1 MLLTLR
7 FLAVGMPPNSEF
19 TCLTL
24 AANPGRGHMNGLD
37 WAVLIGYFGVMVAI
51 GVWSHKR
58 VDNVSDFFTAGGK
71 MPWWLSGISHH
82 MSGYSAVMFTGYAG
96 IAYTYGV
103 TSFITW
109 SFPIALGIAI
119 GSKLFAPRINRL
131 RSRLHVASPLEY
143 LKNRYDLKTQQALAW
158 SGMLLKIVDVGAK
171 WAAIATLLSVFTGIS
186 LNQGILITGTITAV
200 YCTIGGLWA
209 DALTELGQFVI
220 QLLAGVAMFV
230 AVLMELGDKGLGP
243 VSAWDEPALQGHG
256 KPLVGDYGV
265 VFLLAFLF
273 IKLFEYNGGM
283 LNQAQRYMATP
294 NAKEAERSARLSA
307 VLWLVWPLVLFFPMW
322 MSPLLVES
330 QKPDGSDSY
339 ALMTEQLLPHG
350 LLGLV
355 IVGFFSHTM
364 AMCSSDANAIAAVF
378 TRDCAPVVWRRARV
392 WSQGQGLRVARI
404 ATVVF
409 LGLSMAAATQVNSP
423 AFKDIITVVI
433 KWVAGLM
440 GPMAI
445 PMMLGLLRPFRRSGP
460 TAALVSWSMGLLAFW
475 LVNYPINWNVEG
487 GVPLQYQVS
496 VPLAVSLVLYVLVGF
511 LKPEDTPERL
521 AIIERINSDGDSS
534 GAAAAVL
541 ESRDAVPAPMKD

>member
-1 MLLTLR
+1 
-7 FLAVGMPPNSEF
+7 
-19 TCLTL
+19 
-24 AANPGRGHMNGLD
+24 MNGLD

-51 GVWSHKR
+51 GIWSHKR
-58 VDNVSDFFTAGGK
+58 VDDVSDFFTAGGK

-103 TSFITW
+103 TSFVTW

-186 LNQGILITGTITAV
+186 LNQGILITGAITAV

-220 QLLAGVAMFV
+220 QLLAGVAMFI
-230 AVLMELGDKGLGP
+230 AVVLKLNDKGIGFLG
-243 VSAWDEPALQGHG
+243 AWDEPELQGHG
-256 KPLVGDYGV
+256 EPLVGPYGT

-283 LNQAQRYMATP
+283 LNQAQRYMATAS
-294 NAKEAERSARLSA
+294 AKEAERSARLSA

-322 MSPLLVES
+322 MSPLLVDA

-339 ALMTEQLLPHG
+339 GLMTEQLLPHG

-378 TRDCAPVVWRRARV
+378 TRDCAPVVWRRARS

-404 ATVVF
+404 TTVVF

-423 AFKDIITVVI
+423 TFKDIITVVI

-460 TAALVSWSMGLLAFW
+460 TAALTSWSMGLLAFY
-475 LVNYPINWNVEG
+475 LVNYPINDRVSG

-496 VPLAVSLVLYVLVGF
+496 IPLAVSLVLYILVGF
-511 LKPEDTPERL
+511 IKPEDTPERL
-521 AIIERINSDGDSS
+521 AIIEKINTDGDGE
-534 GAAAAVL
+534 GAAAA
-541 ESRDAVPAPMKD
+541 AVPTPAGGVDDVIGTSARD

>member
-1 MLLTLR
+1 
-7 FLAVGMPPNSEF
+7 
-19 TCLTL
+19 
-24 AANPGRGHMNGLD
+24 
-37 WAVLIGYFGVMVAI
+37 
-51 GVWSHKR
+51 
-58 VDNVSDFFTAGGK
+58 
-71 MPWWLSGISHH
+71 
-82 MSGYSAVMFTGYAG
+82 
-96 IAYTYGV
+96 
-103 TSFITW
+103 
-109 SFPIALGIAI
+109 
-119 GSKLFAPRINRL
+119 
-131 RSRLHVASPLEY
+131 
-143 LKNRYDLKTQQALAW
+143 
-158 SGMLLKIVDVGAK
+158 
-171 WAAIATLLSVFTGIS
+171 LSVFTGIS
-186 LNQGILITGTITAV
+186 LNQGILITGGITAV

-230 AVLMELGDKGLGP
+230 AVVLKLNDKGIGFLG
-243 VSAWDEPALQGHG
+243 AWDEPELQGHG
-256 KPLVGDYGV
+256 EPLVGPYGT

-283 LNQAQRYMATP
+283 LNQAQRYMATATP
-294 NAKEAERSARLSA
+294 REAERSARLSA
-307 VLWLVWPLVLFFPMW
+307 VLWLVWPVVLFFPMW

-339 ALMTEQLLPHG
+339 GLMTEQLLPHG

-378 TRDCAPVVWRRARV
+378 TRDVAPVVSARART
-392 WSQGQGLRVARI
+392 WSQRTGLIAARI

-460 TAALVSWSMGLLAFW
+460 TAALTSWSMGLLAFW
-475 LVNYPINWNVEG
+475 LVNYPINWSLED
-487 GVPLQYQVS
+487 GVPLEYQVS
-496 VPLAVSLVLYVLVGF
+496 IPLAVSLVLYILVGF
-511 LKPEDTPERL
+511 LRPEDTPERL
-521 AIIERINSDGDSS
+521 AIIETINTDDDSS
-534 GAAAAVL
+534 AAAAVPT
-541 ESRDAVPAPMKD
+541 PAPAGDDVVGTTPVKD

>member
-1 MLLTLR
+1 
-7 FLAVGMPPNSEF
+7 
-19 TCLTL
+19 
-24 AANPGRGHMNGLD
+24 MNGLD
-37 WAVLIGYFGVMVAI
+37 WAVLIAYFGVMVAI

-103 TSFITW
+103 TSFVTW

-143 LKNRYDLKTQQALAW
+143 LKNRYNLPTQQALAW

-171 WAAIATLLSVFTGIS
+171 WAAIATLLSVFTGVS
-186 LNQGILITGTITAV
+186 LNQGILITGVITAI

-209 DALTELGQFVI
+209 DALTELGQFAI
-220 QLLAGVAMFV
+220 QLLAGIAMFI
-230 AVLMELGDKGLGP
+230 AVVVELGDKNIGFFG
-243 VSAWDEPALQGHG
+243 AWDEPALQGHG
-256 KPLVGDYGV
+256 KPLVGPYGT

-283 LNQAQRYMATP
+283 LNQAQRYMATTGP
-294 NAKEAERSARLSA
+294 REASRSARLSA
-307 VLWLVWPLVLFFPMW
+307 ALWLVWPVVLFFPMW
-322 MSPLLVES
+322 MSPLLVQA

-350 LLGLV
+350 MLGLV

-378 TRDCAPVVWRRARV
+378 TRDVAPVLSARARD
-392 WSQGQGLRVARI
+392 WGERSGLIAARVT
-404 ATVVF
+404 TVVF
-409 LGLSMAAATQVNSP
+409 LGLSMAVATQVNSP
-423 AFKDIITVVI
+423 TFQDIITVVI

-440 GPMAI
+440 GPIAI
-445 PMMLGLLRPFRRSGP
+445 PMMLGLLRLFRRSGP
-460 TAALVSWSMGLLAFW
+460 TAALVSWATGLLAFW
-475 LVNYPINWNVEG
+475 LVNYPINWSVDG

-496 VPLAVSLVLYVLVGF
+496 VPLAVSLVLYILIGY

-521 AIIERINSDGDSS
+521 AIIERINTDDDS
-534 GAAAAVL
+534 AA
-541 ESRDAVPAPMKD
+541 RAVPAAAQPGDNAVGAPAKE

>member
-1 MLLTLR
+1 
-7 FLAVGMPPNSEF
+7 
-19 TCLTL
+19 
-24 AANPGRGHMNGLD
+24 MNGLD
-37 WAVLIGYFGVMVAI
+37 WAVLIGYFGVMIAI

-58 VDNVSDFFTAGGK
+58 VDSVSDFFTAGGK

-103 TSFITW
+103 TSFVTW
-109 SFPIALGIAI
+109 SFPIALGVAI
-119 GSKLFAPRINRL
+119 GSKLFAPRVNRL

-143 LKNRYDLKTQQALAW
+143 LKNRYNLPTQQALAW
-158 SGMLLKIVDVGAK
+158 SGMLLKIVDVAAK
-171 WAAIATLLSVFTGIS
+171 WAAISTLLSVFTGVS
-186 LNQGILITGTITAV
+186 LNQGILITGAITAV

-220 QLLAGVAMFV
+220 QLLAGISMFV
-230 AVLMELGDKGLGP
+230 AVVLKLDDHGGFFG
-243 VSAWDEPALQGHG
+243 AWDEAALHGHD
-256 KPLVGDYGV
+256 KPLVGPYGT

-283 LNQAQRYMATP
+283 LNQAQRYMATRGP
-294 NAKEAERSARLSA
+294 REAERGARLSA
-307 VLWLVWPLVLFFPMW
+307 ALWLVWPVVLFFPMW
-322 MSPLLVES
+322 MSPLLVHA

-339 ALMTEQLLPHG
+339 ALMTEQLIPHG

-355 IVGFFSHTM
+355 VVGFFSHTM

-378 TRDCAPVVWRRARV
+378 TRDVAPAVSERARQ
-392 WSQGQGLRVARI
+392 WGERAGLIAARVT
-404 ATVVF
+404 TVVF
-409 LGLSMAAATQVNSP
+409 LGLSMAVATQVNSP
-423 AFKDIITVVI
+423 TFKDIITVVI

-440 GPMAI
+440 GPIAI

-460 TAALVSWSMGLLAFW
+460 TAALTSWALGLVAFW
-475 LVNYPINWNVEG
+475 LVNYPINWAVDG

-511 LKPEDTPERL
+511 VKPEDTPERDAL
-521 AIIERINSDGDSS
+521 IERINTDGDDS
-534 GAAAAVL
+534 GSAAAAV
-541 ESRDAVPAPMKD
+541 PAPAETPEDGTVAARVKD

>member
-1 MLLTLR
+1 M
-7 FLAVGMPPNSEF
+7 NS
-19 TCLTL
+19 
-24 AANPGRGHMNGLD
+24 LD
-37 WAVLIGYFGVMVAI
+37 WVVLIGYFGIMVAI

-103 TSFITW
+103 TSFVTW
-109 SFPIALGIAI
+109 SFPIAIGIAI
-119 GSKLFAPRINRL
+119 GATLFAPRVNRL

-143 LKNRYDLKTQQALAW
+143 LKNRYNLPTQQALAW
-158 SGMLLKIVDVGAK
+158 SGMLLKIVDVAAK

-186 LNQGILITGTITAV
+186 LNQGILITGAITAV

-209 DALTELGQFVI
+209 DALTELGQFII
-220 QLLAGVAMFV
+220 QLLAGVSMFV
-230 AVLMELGDKGLGP
+230 AVVVKLDDKNIGFLD
-243 VSAWDEPALQGHG
+243 AWNQPELQGHG
-256 KPLVGDYGV
+256 KPLVGQYGA

-283 LNQAQRYMATP
+283 LNQAQRYMATGS
-294 NAKEAERSARLSA
+294 AKEATRSARLSA
-307 VLWLVWPLVLFFPMW
+307 VLWLVWPVVLFFPMW
-322 MSPLLVES
+322 MSPLLVHA

-339 ALMTEQLLPHG
+339 GLMTEQLLPHG

-378 TRDCAPVVWRRARV
+378 TRDVAPVLSARARS
-392 WSQGQGLRVARI
+392 WNERRGLIAARLT
-404 ATVVF
+404 TVVF
-409 LGLSMAAATQVNSP
+409 LALSMAVATQVNSP
-423 AFKDIITVVI
+423 TFKDIITVVI

-440 GPMAI
+440 GPIAI
-445 PMMLGLLRPFRRSGP
+445 PMMLGLLRTFRKSGP
-460 TAALVSWSMGLLAFW
+460 TAALSSWALGLLAFW
-475 LVNYPINWNVEG
+475 LVNYPISWNVDG

-496 VPLAVSLVLYVLVGF
+496 IPLAVSLVLYIVIGLV
-511 LKPEDTPERL
+511 KPEDTPERDD
-521 AIIERINSDGDSS
+521 IIERINTDGDGP
-534 GAAAAVL
+534 GAGSTAAQ
-541 ESRDAVPAPMKD
+541 VPAPAGAQDDARQR